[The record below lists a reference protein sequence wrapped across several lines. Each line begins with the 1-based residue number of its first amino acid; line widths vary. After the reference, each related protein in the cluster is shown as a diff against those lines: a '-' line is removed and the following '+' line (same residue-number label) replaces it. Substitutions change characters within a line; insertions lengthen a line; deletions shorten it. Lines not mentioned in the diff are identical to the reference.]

1 MSSSPRWMSCVRPEN
16 NEIAAQPSS
25 EKASLKK
32 LPRHLAIIMDG
43 NGRWARERNLSR
55 IEGHRAGAESVR
67 TVVRACRR
75 IGIPILTLYA
85 FSKENW
91 QRPSREVEA
100 LWRLLSRYLKSELK
114 EMMENAIRLNTIGD
128 IQELP
133 KSVNRLL
140 VETMNETA
148 ANQEMLLNLA
158 LSYSG
163 RSEIVLAAQKLAA
176 TCVAKQLA
184 PTDIDE
190 MLLSQNMYTAGM
202 PDPDLLIRTSGEQRI
217 SNFLLWQMAYTEIH
231 VSPVY
236 WPDFREP
243 QLMEALADYQRRERR
258 FGKTGEQHAQEVG

>member
-1 MSSSPRWMSCVRPEN
+1 MVTIP
-16 NEIAAQPSS
+16 
-25 EKASLKK
+25 K
-32 LPRHLAIIMDG
+32 LPKNNTGGDQPATEKITLEKLPQHLAIIMDG

-67 TVVRACRR
+67 TIVRACRR

-91 QRPSREVEA
+91 QRPAREIQA
-100 LWRLLSRYLKSELK
+100 LWRLLSRYLKSELD
-114 EMMENAIRLNTIGD
+114 EMMDNAIRLNTIGD

-140 VETMNETA
+140 VETMDKTA
-148 ANQEMLLNLA
+148 LNQGMILNLA
-158 LSYSG
+158 LSYGG
-163 RSEIVLAAQKLAA
+163 RSEIVRAAQSLAAA
-176 TCVAKQLA
+176 CVAKQLEPA
-184 PTDIDE
+184 DIDE
-190 MLLSQNMYTAGM
+190 VMLSKNMYTADM

-231 VSPVY
+231 VSPIY

-243 QLMEALADYQRRERR
+243 QLLEALADYQRRERR
-258 FGKTGEQHAQEVG
+258 FGKTGEQQEQEVV

>member
-1 MSSSPRWMSCVRPEN
+1 MVTVPRLSNNTIADQLSAVKIDPE
-16 NEIAAQPSS
+16 
-25 EKASLKK
+25 K
-32 LPRHLAIIMDG
+32 LPQHLAIIMDG
-43 NGRWARERNLSR
+43 NGRWAQERDLHR
-55 IEGHRAGAESVR
+55 IQGHRAGAESVR
-67 TVVRACRR
+67 TIVRACRR

-91 QRPSREVEA
+91 QRPSREVQA
-100 LWRLLSRYLKSELK
+100 LWRLLSAYLKSELQ
-114 EMMENAIRLNTIGD
+114 EMMENSIRLNAIGD

-140 VETMNETA
+140 IETMNKTA
-148 ANQEMLLNLA
+148 PNREMLLNLA
-158 LSYSG
+158 LSYSA
-163 RSEIVLAAQKLAA
+163 RSEIVRAARKVAA
-176 TCVAKQLA
+176 ACVAKQLE
-184 PTDIDE
+184 PSEIDE
-190 MLLSQNMYTAGM
+190 VLLSQNMYTAEM

-258 FGKTGEQHAQEVG
+258 FGKTGEQRAKEVV